1 MFLSNLNSMYYHIV
15 LICMLLESYWNCVSF
30 GGSFAQLWLVMAKLW
45 PFEGWLSF
53 RSWFQDND
61 VFFAHCEV
69 SSNLVIMVCI
79 LLGSSW
85 KMHHLVIVFS
95 VLSWFDKDMTIIG
108 DVQTTLWLFYCEVA
122 TSMDYW
128 FLLRIHI
135 ISWDKFSYL
144 WRHLKAFIYI

>member
-1 MFLSNLNSMYYHIV
+1 MFLSILNSMYYHIV
-15 LICMLLESYWNCVSF
+15 LICMLLKSYWNCVSF

-69 SSNLVIMVCI
+69 SSHPVIMVCI

-85 KMHHLVIVFS
+85 KNASFGDSFSSFELVWQRYDNNRWCANYTLVI
-95 VLSWFDKDMTIIG
+95 
-108 DVQTTLWLFYCEVA
+108 
-122 TSMDYW
+122 
-128 FLLRIHI
+128 LLQSGN
-135 ISWDKFSYL
+135 ISGLLIPSSNSHYFM
-144 WRHLKAFIYI
+144 R